1 MNTVDMNTRLNYRFI
16 CFCGLFIYLE
26 ILFSFWIAVHGR
38 FGSVYCFH
46 FAALQRISFSSGNA
60 KLSRNIRR
68 GSYCKICL
76 WMLCYLHD
84 WENIFFTWQRKKFIF
99 VIYIW
104 TRWSLSLRIGNAVLC
119 PDYCYVIPWI
129 LCNLCWIWLIL
140 SASTIENMVR

>member
-1 MNTVDMNTRLNYRFI
+1 
-16 CFCGLFIYLE
+16 
-26 ILFSFWIAVHGR
+26 
-38 FGSVYCFH
+38 
-46 FAALQRISFSSGNA
+46 
-60 KLSRNIRR
+60 
-68 GSYCKICL
+68 L